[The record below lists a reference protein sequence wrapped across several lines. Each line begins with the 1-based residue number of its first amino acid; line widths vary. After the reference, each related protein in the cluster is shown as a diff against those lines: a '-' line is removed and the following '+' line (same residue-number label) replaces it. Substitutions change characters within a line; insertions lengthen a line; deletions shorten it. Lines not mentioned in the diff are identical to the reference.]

1 MSALRARCPFCR
13 TLTAVAVGD
22 EYQCHSCGREWRAG
36 LVRVPSAWG
45 EGGEKMAEAARLDLP
60 WPEAGVVEEDTL
72 AAQNLALAADLP
84 VRPLVLGGDC
94 CAHVGALVGLA
105 GRHERLALVWL
116 DAHGDLNTPATSPS
130 GNTWGMP
137 LRMVL
142 DAGTI
147 EPHRVALVGARD
159 LDPPEQE
166 FLASSAVNTGEQ
178 AIERATADVDCV
190 YVAFDADVLEPGAVA
205 AFMPTPGGPTLGD
218 AETLL
223 RDIAQRMTVVGAGFS
238 GLAADDANREPVAR
252 LAHALGL

>member
-1 MSALRARCPFCR
+1 MSVLRARCPFCR
-13 TLTAVAVGD
+13 TLTAVAVAD

-45 EGGEKMAEAARLDLP
+45 EGGETMAQAARLDLP

-116 DAHGDLNTPATSPS
+116 DAHGDLNTPETSLS

-142 DAGTI
+142 DVGTI
-147 EPHRVALVGARD
+147 EPHRVALIGARD
-159 LDPPEQE
+159 LDPPERE
-166 FLASSAVNTGEQ
+166 FLASSAIHTGDDALEQ
-178 AIERATADVDCV
+178 ATADVDCV
-190 YVAFDADVLEPGAVA
+190 YVAFDADVLEPGAVT
-205 AFMPTPGGPTLGD
+205 AFMPAPGGPTID
-218 AETLL
+218 DVEALL

-238 GLAADDANREPVAR
+238 GLAADEANCDPVAR
-252 LAHALGL
+252 LARALGL